1 MTSICALQC
10 VERGLLSLDADISD
24 VLTEFKDIQI
34 LVSMDDETGP
44 VYKPATRKITLRN
57 LLTHSAGL
65 GYEFAHP
72 KLFAWKRWFIR
83 QSAAN
88 RAKSRSTDLAVANQT
103 PLLFEPDEGW
113 VYGYGN
119 DWAGVAVS
127 RVSGVS
133 LQDYMQQNIWTPLGM
148 TSTTFHV
155 NDRPD
160 LLQRM
165 ATMSERGNDG
175 KLSDGKNS
183 RWKPGAIIT
192 NESGGG
198 GCSSTANDFIKLL
211 ASVLDPNPKI
221 LRPETIDLLF
231 SPSLVTPKH
240 LSRVHANPQSA
251 GTAAT
256 ASNIPVGTKVDHGL
270 GGILNME
277 KIGLTGRAEGSMQ
290 WGGLTNLFWWLDRKD
305 GICGCYFGQL
315 LPPGDKKSVEMYE
328 AYEKAV
334 NESFLDEGGVK
345 GKL

>member
-24 VLTEFKDIQI
+24 VITEFKDIQI
-34 LVSMDDETGP
+34 LVSMDNETGP

-57 LLTHSAGL
+57 LLTHSSGL
-65 GYEFAHP
+65 AYEFADP
-72 KLFAWKRWFIR
+72 KLFAWKRWSIR

-88 RAKSRSTDLAVANQT
+88 RAKSRSTDVAVAYQT

-113 VYGYGN
+113 MYGYGN

-127 RVSGVS
+127 RVSGLS
-133 LQDYMQQNIWTPLGM
+133 LQEYMQKNIWTPLGM

-165 ATMSERGNDG
+165 ATLSERGADG
-175 KLSDGKNS
+175 KLTSGKNS
-183 RWKPGAIIT
+183 RWKPGALID

-198 GCSSTANDFIKLL
+198 GCSSTANDYIKLL
-211 ASVLDPNPKI
+211 ASILDPDPRI

-231 SPSLVTPKH
+231 SPSLADPEH
-240 LSRVHANPQSA
+240 MSRAGPQSFGIAAVA
-251 GTAAT
+251 G
-256 ASNIPVGTKVDHGL
+256 NIPIGSKMNHGL

-277 KIGLTGRAEGSMQ
+277 EMSVTGRAEGGMQ
-290 WGGLTNLFWWLDRKD
+290 WGGLTNLFWWLNRKD

-315 LPPGDKKSVEMYE
+315 VPPGDKKSVEMYE
-328 AYEKAV
+328 AYERAV
-334 NESFLDEGGVK
+334 NESFLGKTGPN